1 MRSVGLI
8 RKKKVQEKG
17 LQLWQTR
24 SHATILYDSVPAD
37 CIEKVVSTNLK
48 RLFQKTSTPRPPP
61 KIILK
66 EAWQV
71 QRDTQV
77 QRGSDIGK
85 PIADEEEFK
94 IDLSVQGVQK
104 SSPSR

>member
-1 MRSVGLI
+1 MPLSVTTLC
-8 RKKKVQEKG
+8 
-17 LQLWQTR
+17 QLT
-24 SHATILYDSVPAD
+24 A
-37 CIEKVVSTNLK
+37 LK
-48 RLFQKTSTPRPPP
+48 SGEHQSEEIMFQKTSTPRSPP

-85 PIADEEEFK
+85 PIGDEEEFK
-94 IDLSVQGVQK
+94 IDLRV
-104 SSPSR
+104 